1 MSQILAPF
9 QLLELNVIS
18 GQDLASVGRNMRTY
32 AVAWVHPDRKLS
44 TRVDTQGHTNPTWND
59 KFVFRVDDEFLY
71 SDTSAIMIEIY
82 ALHWFKDI
90 HVGTVRVLVG
100 NLIPPPARPFHN
112 DRAPLGM
119 RFVALQVRRPS
130 GRPQGILN
138 IGVTVLDSSMR
149 SMPLY
154 TLNASAVGYRHLMGE
169 KDAYDSHNHL
179 SPHVF
184 GGDKGGGGGGGK
196 PELRRTKSD
205 TSSVIA
211 CEAVLRHQR
220 AIINK
225 ERASSAISGS
235 EVSENKVNKNKKK
248 KKSKKKKPSHDEE
261 SSIISSVLSDGV
273 VPWIV
278 KNGKASSAPS
288 DTHVEPPPPP
298 RFSHDEHGNYDENDN
313 DNHHDHYH
321 HDDIDNDIDDNEKD
335 VSFVNTISEAATRDT
350 DINEKQNFAYQVKAT
365 PNRHYPKSPMVEFK
379 NSPKPKFMKSPTMP
393 EYKNSPKPQ
402 FKNSPMPEYK
412 NSPKP
417 QFHKSPKPEYKNSP
431 KPKYMRSPTMPEYEN
446 SPKPKYMRS
455 PTMPEYEDSP
465 KPQFK
470 NSPMPEYE
478 DSPKP
483 QFKNSPMP
491 EFKNSP
497 MPQFRNSP
505 MPEYRNTPMQQVRNS
520 PMPEYKNSPMQHVRN
535 SPMPEYKNTPMQQV
549 RNSPMPQFRNSP
561 MPQFRNSP
569 AVAPHF
575 RNSPAV
581 SKFNPAMGFGG
592 SHRGTPMHPFGK
604 LNGGMEYATPMRSNL
619 ANMRPVMMTES
630 ELGPSPSEVA
640 AAMAKKPVIDE
651 DNSTVGGWSLDE
663 SVEGLGSKLE
673 RWRTELP
680 PVIDNGEMSSLPTT
694 NTTKTKS
701 SRHSRRHTDGG
712 NGLFS
717 CFSNICGVECSIVCG
732 GDPKAKAKAN
742 KNSRRQTSSDDS
754 SSLL

>member
-18 GQDLASVGRNMRTY
+18 AQDLASLGRNMRTY

-59 KFVFRVDDEFLY
+59 KFVFRVDEEFLY
-71 SDTSAIMIEIY
+71 SDTSAIMVEVY

-100 NLIPPPARPFHN
+100 NLIPPPTRPFHN
-112 DRAPLGM
+112 DRAPMGM

-179 SPHVF
+179 SPHVIAA
-184 GGDKGGGGGGGK
+184 GGGGK

-205 TSSVIA
+205 TSSLIA
-211 CEAVLRHQR
+211 SEAVLRQQR
-220 AIINK
+220 AEIYK
-225 ERASSAISGS
+225 ERANSAISGS
-235 EVSENKVNKNKKK
+235 EISEYKVTKNKKK
-248 KKSKKKKPSHDEE
+248 KKRKKTSKA
-261 SSIISSVLSDGV
+261 SSIISSVSGSVLSDEI
-273 VPWIV
+273 VPWKV
-278 KNGKASSAPS
+278 KNGKTSYAPS
-288 DTHVEPPPPP
+288 DAHVEPPPPP
-298 RFSHDEHGNYDENDN
+298 RFDDEEQHNNNNENVFA
-313 DNHHDHYH
+313 HQHV
-321 HDDIDNDIDDNEKD
+321 IDNNNVNYNDDNRKD
-335 VSFVNTISEAATRDT
+335 ISYVNTVSEAATTDT
-350 DINEKQNFAYQVKAT
+350 DINQKQKIAYDVKAT
-365 PNRHYPKSPMVEFK
+365 PKRHYPKSPAVAPAQFKNSPKPQFKNSPKLQYKNSPMPEYK
-379 NSPKPKFMKSPTMP
+379 NSPKPKFIRSPTMP
-393 EYKNSPKPQ
+393 EHKNSPKPQ

-412 NSPKP
+412 NSPM
-417 QFHKSPKPEYKNSP
+417 PEYKNSP
-431 KPKYMRSPTMPEYEN
+431 MHQVR
-446 SPKPKYMRS
+446 
-455 PTMPEYEDSP
+455 
-465 KPQFK
+465 
-470 NSPMPEYE
+470 
-478 DSPKP
+478 
-483 QFKNSPMP
+483 
-491 EFKNSP
+491 NSP

-505 MPEYRNTPMQQVRNS
+505 MPEY
-520 PMPEYKNSPMQHVRN
+520 KNSPMH
-535 SPMPEYKNTPMQQV
+535 QV

-569 AVAPHF
+569 AVLPQF

-581 SKFNPAMGFGG
+581 SKFNPAVGFGG

-604 LNGGMEYATPMRSNL
+604 MNGAMEYATPMRSNL
-619 ANMRPVMMTES
+619 ANMRPVIMTES

-640 AAMAKKPVIDE
+640 AAMARKPIIDE
-651 DNSTVGGWSLDE
+651 ENSTVGGWSLDE
-663 SVEGLGSKLE
+663 SVEGLQSKLE

-680 PVIDNGEMSSLPTT
+680 PVIDHGELSSFPTT
-694 NTTKTKS
+694 SSKT
-701 SRHSRRHTDGG
+701 SRHSRRHTEGGSG

-717 CFSNICGVECSIVCG
+717 CFSNICGVECSVVCG
-732 GDPKAKAKAN
+732 GDSKAKAKAMAKK
-742 KNSRRQTSSDDS
+742 KNRHRTSSTEDS